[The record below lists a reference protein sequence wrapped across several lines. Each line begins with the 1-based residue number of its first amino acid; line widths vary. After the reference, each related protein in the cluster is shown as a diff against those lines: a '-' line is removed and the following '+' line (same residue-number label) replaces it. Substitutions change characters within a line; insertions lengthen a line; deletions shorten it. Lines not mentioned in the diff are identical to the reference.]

1 MSQKQSD
8 QVSAIAANLGT
19 MFETAAVVLVILDGG
34 MEGKRFSGASLCID
48 PDADRKALA
57 ADLPKLL
64 RQMAD
69 DAERDLKAPVQNVP
83 HRHVAKG
90 SGSGLS

>member
-1 MSQKQSD
+1 MKDDSD
-8 QVSAIAANLGT
+8 KVSAIGANLAD
-19 MFETAAVVLVILDGG
+19 MFGADAVVLVLIGG
-34 MEGKRFSGASLCID
+34 TMDGKRFSGGSLAVD
-48 PDADRKALA
+48 PDADRAALA

-64 RQMAD
+64 RQMAN

-90 SGSGLS
+90 SGGGAS